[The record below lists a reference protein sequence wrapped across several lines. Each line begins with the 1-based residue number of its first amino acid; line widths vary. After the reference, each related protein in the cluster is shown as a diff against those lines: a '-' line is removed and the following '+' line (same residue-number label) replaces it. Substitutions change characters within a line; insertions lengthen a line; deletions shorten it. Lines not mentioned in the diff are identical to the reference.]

1 MNLLKIHGKTIDGV
15 GNWCL
20 DDIDKLWRFERPIYI
35 NTSEIS
41 TIKEINEDDPYDRNK
56 TYHAYIIT
64 MKNGTNILTK
74 SNLSEVLENGK

>member
-1 MNLLKIHGKTIDGV
+1 MELLKIYGKNIKGI

-20 DDIDKLWRFERPIYI
+20 DDINTLWRFESPFYI
-35 NTSEIS
+35 NKSEIS

-56 TYHAYIIT
+56 RYHAYIIT
-64 MKNGTNILTK
+64 MKNGTSILTT